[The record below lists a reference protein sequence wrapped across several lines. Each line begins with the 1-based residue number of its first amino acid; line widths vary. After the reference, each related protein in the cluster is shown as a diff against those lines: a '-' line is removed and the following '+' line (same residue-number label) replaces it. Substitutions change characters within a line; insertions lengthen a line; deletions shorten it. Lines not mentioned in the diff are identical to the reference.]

1 MTDDAVKVGQREMLQ
16 LIARRAT
23 AAGAVQAP
31 FYAAAAAG
39 QIALICIEDI
49 GASWPAETVCK
60 TRRPTIVL
68 LSGDPGWGQP
78 TFGPSRWRCAKPLK
92 AWAAAGIVHGAAGQ
106 LDHYREAVMLA
117 QVFGRLAFIETT
129 SSLARCWSAFLDPLP
144 RTGYLPA
151 EGAHPV
157 APSVRH

>member
-1 MTDDAVKVGQREMLQ
+1 MTDDAVRVGQRVAL
-16 LIARRAT
+16 RRLADRAA

-31 FYAAAAAG
+31 LCAAAADG
-39 QIALICIEDI
+39 RIALVCIEDI
-49 GASWPAETVCK
+49 RSAWPAETVREA
-60 TRRPTIVL
+60 RRPTIVL
-68 LSGDPGWGQP
+68 LSGDPGWGEP
-78 TFGPSRWRCAKPLK
+78 TFGPSRWRCARPLK

-129 SSLARCWSAFLDPLP
+129 SGLARCWSAFLDPLP

-151 EGAHPV
+151 EGSHPV

>member
-1 MTDDAVKVGQREMLQ
+1 MTDNAVRVSQREALRC
-16 LIARRAT
+16 LADRAA

-39 QIALICIEDI
+39 HIALVCIEDI
-49 GASWPAETVCK
+49 GAPWPAETVRA

-68 LSGDPGWGQP
+68 LSGDPGWGEP

-92 AWAAAGIVHGAAGQ
+92 AWAAAGIVHGAAGK
-106 LDHYREAVMLA
+106 LEHYREAVMLA

-129 SSLARCWSAFLDPLP
+129 SSLARCWSTFLDPLP

-157 APSVRH
+157 APLVRH